1 MKRSLIY
8 FCLAILVCSCMN
20 DAFMD
25 VYPKDQ
31 QTEKTA
37 FKSYDNFKTYSWG
50 LYNVFFGYAS
60 DTRQTDSIFIGD
72 YEADNMIKGPYGNES
87 RWAYGKAK
95 AEAESSDWDYVY
107 IRNVNLML
115 DNIEQSSMSEADK
128 KHWRSVGLFF
138 RAYKYFQM
146 LSKFG
151 DLPWVEHVMTEASP
165 ELYASRTTRDLVASN
180 LLSDLKWA
188 EENIKPAGD
197 GNNTINTNVVR
208 ALISR
213 FCLFEGTWRKYHNL
227 ANAETYLKECERVGP
242 LLMKAFP
249 TIMPHYDEV
258 FNSED
263 LAGQPGIILFKAY
276 AANRLCHGL
285 TRMVR
290 TAESNIEATKDAVDA
305 YLCSDGRPFK
315 GNDKDVHEQFRNRD
329 HRLYL
334 TICPPYMVNVSNKTN
349 WSHTG
354 KPEDREFIDLMAGI
368 SGETFHRLPTT
379 NFKGFVCSRQPHFKN
394 NNKGQAWNA
403 TQMGFWVWKYYN
415 THTNAIN
422 ATGVC
427 TTDAPLFRIE
437 ETMLDYAEAM
447 FELGK
452 FDQSVADKTINILRK
467 RAGVAAMKLT
477 EITPAFDSHRDAS
490 VDPVLWEIR
499 RERRVEF
506 MGEGRR
512 LDDLRRW
519 AKGSY
524 VDKQPLGVYVA
535 DAAANKV
542 KVTGGHSDNEGYAFY
557 FNQPT
562 GWQQH
567 YYLYPLPL
575 KQLALNKNLKQNPGW
590 K

>member
-1 MKRSLIY
+1 
-8 FCLAILVCSCMN
+8 
-20 DAFMD
+20 
-25 VYPKDQ
+25 
-31 QTEKTA
+31 
-37 FKSYDNFKTYSWG
+37 
-50 LYNVFFGYAS
+50 
-60 DTRQTDSIFIGD
+60 
-72 YEADNMIKGPYGNES
+72 
-87 RWAYGKAK
+87 
-95 AEAESSDWDYVY
+95 
-107 IRNVNLML
+107 
-115 DNIEQSSMSEADK
+115 
-128 KHWRSVGLFF
+128 
-138 RAYKYFQM
+138 
-146 LSKFG
+146 
-151 DLPWVEHVMTEASP
+151 
-165 ELYASRTTRDLVASN
+165 
-180 LLSDLKWA
+180 
-188 EENIKPAGD
+188 
-197 GNNTINTNVVR
+197 
-208 ALISR
+208 
-213 FCLFEGTWRKYHNL
+213 
-227 ANAETYLKECERVGP
+227 
-242 LLMKAFP
+242 
-249 TIMPHYDEV
+249 
-258 FNSED
+258 
-263 LAGQPGIILFKAY
+263 
-276 AANRLCHGL
+276 
-285 TRMVR
+285 
-290 TAESNIEATKDAVDA
+290 
-305 YLCSDGRPFK
+305 
-315 GNDKDVHEQFRNRD
+315 
-329 HRLYL
+329 
-334 TICPPYMVNVSNKTN
+334 
-349 WSHTG
+349 
-354 KPEDREFIDLMAGI
+354 
-368 SGETFHRLPTT
+368 
-379 NFKGFVCSRQPHFKN
+379 
-394 NNKGQAWNA
+394 
-403 TQMGFWVWKYYN
+403 MGFWVWKYYN

-535 DAAANKV
+535 DATANKV

>member
-1 MKRSLIY
+1 M
-8 FCLAILVCSCMN
+8 
-20 DAFMD
+20 
-25 VYPKDQ
+25 
-31 QTEKTA
+31 
-37 FKSYDNFKTYSWG
+37 
-50 LYNVFFGYAS
+50 
-60 DTRQTDSIFIGD
+60 
-72 YEADNMIKGPYGNES
+72 
-87 RWAYGKAK
+87 
-95 AEAESSDWDYVY
+95 AE
-107 IRNVNLML
+107 
-115 DNIEQSSMSEADK
+115 
-128 KHWRSVGLFF
+128 
-138 RAYKYFQM
+138 
-146 LSKFG
+146 
-151 DLPWVEHVMTEASP
+151 
-165 ELYASRTTRDLVASN
+165 
-180 LLSDLKWA
+180 
-188 EENIKPAGD
+188 
-197 GNNTINTNVVR
+197 
-208 ALISR
+208 
-213 FCLFEGTWRKYHNL
+213 
-227 ANAETYLKECERVGP
+227 
-242 LLMKAFP
+242 
-249 TIMPHYDEV
+249 
-258 FNSED
+258 
-263 LAGQPGIILFKAY
+263 
-276 AANRLCHGL
+276 
-285 TRMVR
+285 
-290 TAESNIEATKDAVDA
+290 
-305 YLCSDGRPFK
+305 
-315 GNDKDVHEQFRNRD
+315 
-329 HRLYL
+329 
-334 TICPPYMVNVSNKTN
+334 
-349 WSHTG
+349 
-354 KPEDREFIDLMAGI
+354 I

-477 EITPAFDSHRDAS
+477 EITPTFDSHRDAS